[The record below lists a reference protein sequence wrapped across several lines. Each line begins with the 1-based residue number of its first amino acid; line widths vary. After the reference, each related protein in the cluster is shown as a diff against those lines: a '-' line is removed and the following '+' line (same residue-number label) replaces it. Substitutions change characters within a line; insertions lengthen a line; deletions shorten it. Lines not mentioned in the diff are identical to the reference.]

1 MSEYRN
7 WVRTYAG
14 LLTSSS
20 GTAGVA
26 PALSLRCQ
34 NGAAGPGR
42 PEGGRGS
49 WALVSGDSARRFSTS
64 EPECP
69 EGAEGMPPPAPG
81 CSMRPAARRGG
92 LGTVTSGSAVTS
104 RGAGATGTC
113 RSRRVVARVL
123 VPARLRPH
131 AAALSSDPGLR
142 TAALAQAG
150 SPPPTRSGCLGRL
163 RRYSL
168 RRCRSVYNSALAR
181 GEGGCGTH
189 LTLLSLVACTRQLYP
204 STRRRVSSA
213 TPRAVP
219 RFLPE
224 LLLHSPLA
232 EKGQ

>member
-34 NGAAGPGR
+34 KGAAGPGR

-49 WALVSGDSARRFSTS
+49 WALVSGESARRFSTS

-92 LGTVTSGSAVTS
+92 LGTVTSSSSSGSAVTC
-104 RGAGATGTC
+104 RGAAGATS

-142 TAALAQAG
+142 TAALALRIVLAG
-150 SPPPTRSGCLGRL
+150 SPPPTRSGCRGLPVRASPMVDGPLGGAK
-163 RRYSL
+163 
-168 RRCRSVYNSALAR
+168 RRCARRGRGGAAPPGEPARGSQARPWSGGLAR
-181 GEGGCGTH
+181 RTGH
-189 LTLLSLVACTRQLYP
+189 
-204 STRRRVSSA
+204 
-213 TPRAVP
+213 
-219 RFLPE
+219 
-224 LLLHSPLA
+224 
-232 EKGQ
+232 